1 MAITQIQVLVPGA
14 GTAVVPSPGDD
25 DEVSDGWEESSI
37 APAGRVAIEDA
48 DGGRAE
54 FGPGEAFLVPARFD
68 GCRHTLGPT
77 RKIFVGVSA
86 R

>member
-14 GTAVVPSPGDD
+14 GTAVVPSPGDY
-25 DEVSDGWEESSI
+25 DEVSDGWEEVEHR
-37 APAGRVAIEDA
+37 ARWPGRDRAG
-48 DGGRAE
+48 
-54 FGPGEAFLVPARFD
+54 FD
-68 GCRHTLGPT
+68 GCRHTLEPT